1 MFDTCTHQYL
11 GKSECDYLQQTSR
24 SLKWSVEREAKEE
37 EATEE
42 GAAEEEEVES
52 AASASVGNDRLLQEL
67 WTKRHPN
74 QAI

>member
-1 MFDTCTHQYL
+1 MDF
-11 GKSECDYLQQTSR
+11 QQTSQ

-37 EATEE
+37 GAVEE
-42 GAAEEEEVES
+42 ES

-74 QAI
+74 PVI

>member
-1 MFDTCTHQYL
+1 MDF
-11 GKSECDYLQQTSR
+11 QQTSQ

-37 EATEE
+37 
-42 GAAEEEEVES
+42 GAAEEGA

-74 QAI
+74 PVI

>member
-1 MFDTCTHQYL
+1 MNF
-11 GKSECDYLQQTSR
+11 QQRSQ

-37 EATEE
+37 
-42 GAAEEEEVES
+42 GAAEEEEEEES

-74 QAI
+74 PVI